1 MEDIA
6 LTLKDAARI
15 SLFSRSMIYAMIG
28 GGEIQAKKAG
38 RRTMIL
44 AVSLRRAIAALPA
57 ARIAARHPGR
67 AA

>member
-1 MEDIA
+1 MDEIA

-15 SLFSRSMIYAMIG
+15 SGFSRSRIYAMIG
-28 GGEIQAKKAG
+28 DGHLEARKAG

-44 AVSLRRAIAALPA
+44 AASLRRAVEALPA
-57 ARIAARHPGR
+57 AHIAPRSPAK